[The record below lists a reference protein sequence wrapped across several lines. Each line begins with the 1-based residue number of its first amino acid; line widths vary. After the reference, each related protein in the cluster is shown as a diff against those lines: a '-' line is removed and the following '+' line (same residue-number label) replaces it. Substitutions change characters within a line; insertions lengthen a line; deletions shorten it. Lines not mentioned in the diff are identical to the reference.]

1 MLEVGDVVL
10 THRPPHDTGI
20 LPMSGAKW
28 YNTLGYV
35 ITAPPHYD
43 ENYQLY
49 RVDIG
54 TKDCPSYYKD
64 ELFVVGKL

>member
-10 THRPPHDTGI
+10 THRAKPESGI
-20 LPMSGAKW
+20 GPMWGEKW

-35 ITAPPHYD
+35 IAIPPYYD

-49 RVDIG
+49 RVNIG

-64 ELFVVGKL
+64 ELFKVGKL